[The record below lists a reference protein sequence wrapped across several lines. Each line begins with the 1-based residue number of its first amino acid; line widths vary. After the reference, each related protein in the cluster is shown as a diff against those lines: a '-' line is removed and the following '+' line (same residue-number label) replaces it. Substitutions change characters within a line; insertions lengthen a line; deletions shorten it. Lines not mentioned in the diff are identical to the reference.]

1 MFNLSFQMWNR
12 PLCSFNLTLEEEN
25 KNALQ
30 MLTAN
35 KPGSRQMHVCTFHRR
50 ARRPFL
56 ARNNC
61 HAERKPELAPAEG
74 HVLRSTQEF
83 LHETRQQK

>member
-1 MFNLSFQMWNR
+1 MWNR
-12 PLCSFNLTLEEEN
+12 PPCSFNLTLEEEN

-30 MLTAN
+30 MHTAN

-61 HAERKPELAPAEG
+61 HAERKPELAPAKG